1 MTQIDVASLDGADA
15 YRLMTDVVVPR
26 PIAWV
31 TTVDEAGTVNLAPF
45 SFFQGVCG
53 SPPTI
58 IVSVGRHKDRLYKDT
73 GVNAVATGELVVNIV
88 SDDLAEAMNVT
99 CGEHPAGVD
108 EMAIAGLTPVSSAH
122 VRPPRVAEAR
132 VALECK
138 LVQTVPVG
146 RPPRDYLILIAEI
159 VAFQI
164 HDDLYRDGRVDPVAL
179 APLGRL
185 GGNRYRRGGEVFE
198 MERPVISRTGETP

>member
-58 IVSVGRHKDRLYKDT
+58 IVSVGRHRDGLHKDT
-73 GVNAVATGELVVNIV
+73 GVNAMATGELVVNIV

-99 CGEHPAGVD
+99 CGEHPVGVD
-108 EMAIAGLTPVSSAH
+108 EMAIAGLLAAPSAH
-122 VRPPRVAEAR
+122 VRPPRVAEAG

-159 VAFQI
+159 IAFQI
-164 HDDLYRDGRVDPVAL
+164 RDDLYRDGRVDPVAL
-179 APLGRL
+179 APLARL

-198 MERPVISRTGETP
+198 MERPVISRTGEAP